1 MFTLVITVHIV
12 VALFI
17 IALVLLQ
24 QGKGASMGASFGS
37 GSSQTVFGS
46 RGAAPFMFKLTA
58 SLVAIFFLTSLGL
71 SYISKSNADNQTETT
86 GLTQADYQQQQAQK
100 QQLIDK
106 AQQFSNEHIKTAL
119 PDHPADIQKDD
130 DISSETVKQ

>member
-1 MFTLVITVHIV
+1 MFTLVITLHIV

-17 IALVLLQ
+17 ITLVLLQ

-58 SLVAIFFLTSLGL
+58 FFVAIFFITSLSL
-71 SYISKSNADNQTETT
+71 SYISKSNTDNQADTT

-106 AQQFSNEHIKTAL
+106 AQQLSHKDADKAL
-119 PDHPADIQKDD
+119 PDLPENTQKDTN
-130 DISSETVKQ
+130 ISGEAVKN

>member
-17 IALVLLQ
+17 VTLVLLQ

-58 SLVAIFFLTSLGL
+58 FLVAIFFLTSLSL
-71 SYISKSNADNQTETT
+71 SYISKSNIDNQADTT
-86 GLTQADYQQQQAQK
+86 GFTQADYQQQQAQK

-106 AQQFSNEHIKTAL
+106 AKQLSNEDVNKAV
-119 PDHPADIQKDD
+119 PDHSADIQKDN
-130 DISSETVKQ
+130 DISDENVKN